1 MSAPDTE
8 PALVIRPMRESDTE
22 RMQELHR
29 ACLRELCA
37 KDYSDQQIEG
47 WLAGRTPAGYVKM
60 VETHGE
66 RMFVATLDD
75 VVVGFASWRDIEL
88 CSLYVD
94 PNHNGKG
101 IGWALHQ
108 ACDDDASTMRR
119 RIIRVDSML
128 TGRRFL
134 RAVGIPPNAA
144 NSSQQRRRPD
154 SSANN
159 APTTHIGFSN

>member
-22 RMQELHR
+22 RMQELHT

-101 IGWALHQ
+101 IGRALHQ

-119 RIIRVDSML
+119 RIIRVDSTL
-128 TGRRFL
+128 TGRRFYEQL
-134 RAVGIPPNAA
+134 GYRLTRRTVHNNGGVRIPALTMH
-144 NSSQQRRRPD
+144 RRP
-154 SSANN
+154 
-159 APTTHIGFSN
+159 T